1 MTWTRLAPR
10 FPPFSEPGQD
20 STTPVMKT
28 FSAKATEVERKWYVI
43 DAADQILGKVAVE
56 AARLL
61 RGKHKP
67 IFTPHVDTGDHV
79 VIINAEKVRLSGN
92 KETEKIYTSYSGY
105 VGGQK
110 VETPKKVRARRP
122 ELLLE
127 RAVRGMIPHNRLG
140 RSQLRKLR
148 VYAGSEHEQEAQKPE
163 PYTF

>member
-1 MTWTRLAPR
+1 
-10 FPPFSEPGQD
+10 
-20 STTPVMKT
+20 MKT
-28 FSAKATEVERKWYVI
+28 FSAKATEVDRKWYVI

-122 ELLLE
+122 ELLVE
-127 RAVRGMIPHNRLG
+127 RAIRGMVPHTRLG
-140 RSQLRKLR
+140 RAQLRKLR
-148 VYAGSEHEQEAQKPE
+148 VDAGAEHEQEAQKPE
-163 PYTF
+163 PYTI

>member
-1 MTWTRLAPR
+1 
-10 FPPFSEPGQD
+10 
-20 STTPVMKT
+20 MKT
-28 FSAKATEVERKWYVI
+28 FSAKATDVERKWHLI

-67 IFTPHVDTGDHV
+67 IFTPPVDTGDHV
-79 VIINAEKVRLSGN
+79 VIINAAKVRLSGN

-110 VETPKKVRARRP
+110 VETPKKIRARRP
-122 ELLLE
+122 ELLIE

-140 RSQLRKLR
+140 RAQFHKLK
-148 VYAGSEHEQEAQKPE
+148 VYAGPEHEQGAQQPE
-163 PYTF
+163 PYTL

>member
-1 MTWTRLAPR
+1 
-10 FPPFSEPGQD
+10 
-20 STTPVMKT
+20 MKT
-28 FSAKATEVERKWYVI
+28 FPAKATEVDRKGYVI

-79 VIINAEKVRLSGN
+79 VIINAKKVRLTGN

-122 ELLLE
+122 ELLVE
-127 RAVRGMIPHNRLG
+127 RAIRGMVPHTRLG
-140 RSQLRKLR
+140 RAQLRKLR
-148 VYAGSEHEQEAQKPE
+148 VYAGAEHEQEAQKPE
-163 PYTF
+163 PYTI

>member
-1 MTWTRLAPR
+1 
-10 FPPFSEPGQD
+10 
-20 STTPVMKT
+20 MKT
-28 FSAKATEVERKWYVI
+28 FSAKAADVERKWHLI

-79 VIINAEKVRLSGN
+79 VIINAAKVRLTGN

-110 VETPKKVRARRP
+110 VETPKKIRARRP
-122 ELLLE
+122 ELLIE

-140 RSQLRKLR
+140 RAQFHKLK
-148 VYAGSEHEQEAQKPE
+148 VYAGPEHEQGAQQPE
-163 PYTF
+163 PYTL

>member
-1 MTWTRLAPR
+1 
-10 FPPFSEPGQD
+10 
-20 STTPVMKT
+20 
-28 FSAKATEVERKWYVI
+28 WYVI

-122 ELLLE
+122 ELLVE
-127 RAVRGMIPHNRLG
+127 RAIRGMVPHTRLG
-140 RSQLRKLR
+140 RAQLRKLR
-148 VYAGSEHEQEAQKPE
+148 VYAGAEHEQEAQKPE
-163 PYTF
+163 PYTI

>member
-1 MTWTRLAPR
+1 
-10 FPPFSEPGQD
+10 
-20 STTPVMKT
+20 MKT
-28 FSAKATEVERKWYVI
+28 FSAKAADVERKWHLI

-79 VIINAEKVRLSGN
+79 VIINAAKVRLTGN

-110 VETPKKVRARRP
+110 VETPKKIRARRP
-122 ELLLE
+122 ELLIE

-140 RSQLRKLR
+140 RAQFHKLK
-148 VYAGSEHEQEAQKPE
+148 VYAGPEHEQSAQQPE
-163 PYTF
+163 PYTL

>member
-1 MTWTRLAPR
+1 
-10 FPPFSEPGQD
+10 
-20 STTPVMKT
+20 MKT
-28 FSAKATEVERKWYVI
+28 FSAKAADVERKWLLI

-79 VIINAEKVRLSGN
+79 VIINAAKVRLSGN

-110 VETPKKVRARRP
+110 VETPKKIRARRP
-122 ELLLE
+122 ELLIE

-140 RSQLRKLR
+140 RAQFHKLK
-148 VYAGSEHEQEAQKPE
+148 VYAGPEHEQGAQQPE
-163 PYTF
+163 PYTL

>member
-1 MTWTRLAPR
+1 
-10 FPPFSEPGQD
+10 
-20 STTPVMKT
+20 MKT
-28 FSAKATEVERKWYVI
+28 FSAKATEVDRKWYII

-79 VIINAEKVRLSGN
+79 VIVNAAKVRLSGN

-122 ELLLE
+122 ELLVE
-127 RAVRGMIPHNRLG
+127 RAVRGMIPHTRLG
-140 RSQLRKLR
+140 RAQLRKLR
-148 VYAGSEHEQEAQKPE
+148 VYKGAEHEQEAQKPE
-163 PYTF
+163 PYTI

>member
-1 MTWTRLAPR
+1 
-10 FPPFSEPGQD
+10 
-20 STTPVMKT
+20 MKT
-28 FSAKATEVERKWYVI
+28 FSAKAADVERKWLLI

-79 VIINAEKVRLSGN
+79 VIINAAKVRLTGN

-110 VETPKKVRARRP
+110 VETPKKIRARRP
-122 ELLLE
+122 ELLIE

-140 RSQLRKLR
+140 RAQFHKLK
-148 VYAGSEHEQEAQKPE
+148 VYAGPEHEQGAQQPE
-163 PYTF
+163 PYTL

>member
-1 MTWTRLAPR
+1 
-10 FPPFSEPGQD
+10 
-20 STTPVMKT
+20 MKT
-28 FSAKATEVERKWYVI
+28 FSAKATEVDRKWYVI

-105 VGGQK
+105 VRGQK

-122 ELLLE
+122 ELLVE
-127 RAVRGMIPHNRLG
+127 RAIRGMVPHTRLG
-140 RSQLRKLR
+140 RAQLRKLR
-148 VYAGSEHEQEAQKPE
+148 VYAGAEHEQEAQKPE
-163 PYTF
+163 PYTI

>member
-1 MTWTRLAPR
+1 
-10 FPPFSEPGQD
+10 
-20 STTPVMKT
+20 MKT
-28 FSAKATEVERKWYVI
+28 FSAKVTEVDRKWYVI

-110 VETPKKVRARRP
+110 VETPQKVRARRP
-122 ELLLE
+122 ELLVE
-127 RAVRGMIPHNRLG
+127 RAIRGMVPHTRLG
-140 RSQLRKLR
+140 RAQLRKLR
-148 VYAGSEHEQEAQKPE
+148 VYAGAEHEQEAQKPE
-163 PYTF
+163 PYTI

>member
-1 MTWTRLAPR
+1 
-10 FPPFSEPGQD
+10 
-20 STTPVMKT
+20 MKT
-28 FSAKATEVERKWYVI
+28 FSAKATEVDRKWYVI

-122 ELLLE
+122 ELLVE
-127 RAVRGMIPHNRLG
+127 RAIRGMVPHTRLG
-140 RSQLRKLR
+140 RAQLRKLR
-148 VYAGSEHEQEAQKPE
+148 VYAGAEHEQEAQKPE
-163 PYTF
+163 PYTI

>member
-1 MTWTRLAPR
+1 
-10 FPPFSEPGQD
+10 
-20 STTPVMKT
+20 MKT
-28 FSAKATEVERKWYVI
+28 FSAKATEVDRKWYVI

-79 VIINAEKVRLSGN
+79 VIINAKKVRLTGN

-122 ELLLE
+122 ELLVE
-127 RAVRGMIPHNRLG
+127 RAIRGMVPHTRLG
-140 RSQLRKLR
+140 RAQLRKLR
-148 VYAGSEHEQEAQKPE
+148 VYAGAEHEQEAQKPE
-163 PYTF
+163 PYTI